1 MNKIE
6 LMDEK
11 AETIE
16 EKMKAGPIIPMSFF
30 ILLQLIKFNN
40 KKSKV
45 KSTKL
50 LWIMCL
56 DV

>member
-16 EKMKAGPIIPMSFF
+16 EKMKAGPIISMGFF
-30 ILLQLIKFNN
+30 LLLKLKKINN

-45 KSTKL
+45 KSKKL
-50 LWIMCL
+50 LWIMC
-56 DV
+56 